1 MIKIKNMSMRNL
13 TLLFI
18 LLFTF
23 SNISFGQEEE
33 KLIQFSGVL
42 VSIDSLDMVSYATII
57 DKTTKKGTMSDYY
70 GYFSFV
76 TKPGDTI
83 IFNAFGFKPSSYIV
97 PDTLTD
103 IRYSIIHLMT
113 PDTMLLP
120 EVDVY
125 PWPSKEQF
133 ARAFVEMDPYDDAL
147 RRAQRQLSGENLA
160 FIAARM
166 PTDASLSYKWDAQQN
181 FTRLYTKGQTPVNN
195 LLNPAAWSRFI
206 QSWKDGD
213 LQRK

>member
-1 MIKIKNMSMRNL
+1 MRFIYFIVAF
-13 TLLFI
+13 LFI
-18 LLFTF
+18 STGV
-23 SNISFGQEEE
+23 IQAQEER
-33 KLIQFSGVL
+33 KLVQFSGVL
-42 VSIDSLDMVSYATII
+42 VSADSLDQVSYASIV
-57 DKTTKKGTMSDYY
+57 DKTTGKGTMSDYY

-76 TKPGDTI
+76 TRPGDTI
-83 IFNAFGFKPSSYIV
+83 LFNAFGFKTSSYIV
-97 PDTLTD
+97 PDTLTE